1 MSTQAQEIARPA
13 ESTSWKSRAL
23 VGLLVVQI
31 IVGFEFFWT
40 VLVKIVRGGFVSGL
54 AADLQNRVQAAPGWY
69 RSLADSVIIPNASLF
84 GYLIII
90 GELFVGITLIAT
102 AIVWLVRWDSL
113 SMTARRTLVGLIVL
127 AAAAALAMNHQ
138 LPHRQRGHEPV
149 AAAHRGLRRRRR
161 HQHGV
166 HAHRCD
172 HRRGDRR
179 GPAVVARW
187 SPGERRPPRDGSL
200 SSVDTFLAVSAMRMR

>member
-90 GELFVGITLIAT
+90 GEFFVGITLIAT

-127 AAAAALAMNHQ
+127 AAAAALAMNLNYHIANGATNPWQ
-138 LPHRQRGHEPV
+138 LPTEVFDEGVDINTVFTLIDATIVVVIVGVLLSLRGGAP
-149 AAAHRGLRRRRR
+149 ANADPRGTE
-161 HQHGV
+161 
-166 HAHRCD
+166 A
-172 HRRGDRR
+172 
-179 GPAVVARW
+179 
-187 SPGERRPPRDGSL
+187 
-200 SSVDTFLAVSAMRMR
+200 